1 MRCFDRD
8 GTWTSAVTSLPCMPS
23 TTFGSPTCTGSCCQ
37 SSSKDSAL
45 FIQNSLCIMSVRFVD
60 RWAQDTEKKSA
71 QDIALEKK
79 VKYSL
84 AHFKRQNPFSQTLLT
99 AAAFNSYPAQF
110 PYVSPGFCSE
120 QPYSELRDGSRATS
134 KLAGSQTTARAMG
147 RAQTPTIF
155 SGSASQRARSS
166 TSPRSGLRAR
176 LARSR
181 ILLTPWFRAKA
192 EPRDG
197 QDARLARSRILL
209 TPWFRAKAEPR
220 DGQDVPDCCL
230 LSFFFLLAPPLKACG
245 GSMCVPRLLP
255 IVDRKYKHGPLPH
268 PPQTKQGAHH
278 LVVMLCSPCS

>member
-1 MRCFDRD
+1 MALGLLLLPRYHVCRLLRLEVRPALE
-8 GTWTSAVTSLPCMPS
+8 AVAKARVRTLLSLFKTRS
-23 TTFGSPTCTGSCCQ
+23 V
-37 SSSKDSAL
+37 
-45 FIQNSLCIMSVRFVD
+45 IMSVFIRFVD

-176 LARSR
+176 LVRSR
-181 ILLTPWFRAKA
+181 ILLTP
-192 EPRDG
+192 
-197 QDARLARSRILL
+197 
-209 TPWFRAKAEPR
+209 
-220 DGQDVPDCCL
+220 
-230 LSFFFLLAPPLKACG
+230 
-245 GSMCVPRLLP
+245 
-255 IVDRKYKHGPLPH
+255 
-268 PPQTKQGAHH
+268 
-278 LVVMLCSPCS
+278 

>member
-1 MRCFDRD
+1 MTSIIFVVLPRIIFVMRCFDRD

-99 AAAFNSYPAQF
+99 AAAFNRYPAQF

-197 QDARLARSRILL
+197 QD
-209 TPWFRAKAEPR
+209 
-220 DGQDVPDCCL
+220 VPDCCL

>member
-197 QDARLARSRILL
+197 QD
-209 TPWFRAKAEPR
+209 
-220 DGQDVPDCCL
+220 VPDCCL